1 MLIHRARKEPIKYP
15 IEVESIDNG
24 GIIGDNPNGKECI
37 LPIKSERLKDKPI
50 NDIVKRFD
58 MKPLKP
64 IPINELTNEEVEDS
78 DKKFISRL
86 IDIFKGIQ
94 NKG

>member
-1 MLIHRARKEPIKYP
+1 MLIHRARKK
-15 IEVESIDNG
+15 ESI
-24 GIIGDNPNGKECI
+24 P
-37 LPIKSERLKDKPI
+37 
-50 NDIVKRFD
+50 DIVKRFN
-58 MKPLKP
+58 MKPLKS